1 MDPRPWVPG
10 ETERSYNE
18 SVPDQGPGYVCF
30 DRNNVQ
36 TALHRGNGVE
46 ICDLL
51 SPDNDLVVKRAKGSD
66 ALSRFFSQAL
76 VAVQT
81 LRHSPEAR
89 ERFAEKVAEAR
100 KGRSLL
106 RTTGL
111 QRSSSRSSRSTARA
125 SPPTPF
131 SCSLRSP
138 WYRRRGCSKRGVFR

>member
-1 MDPRPWVPG
+1 MGPRRNGALLQRV
-10 ETERSYNE
+10 RA
-18 SVPDQGPGYVCF
+18 GPGARVVCF

-51 SPDNDLVVKRAKGSD
+51 SPDNDLVMVKRAKGSD
-66 ALSRFFSQAL
+66 ALSHFFSQAL

-81 LRHSPEAR
+81 LRNSPEGR

-138 WYRRRGCSKRGVFR
+138 WYRRRGRPERGVFR